1 MDIEPQS
8 PPETLFRKILDWERD
23 PTKQDAVVF
32 AHPRG
37 IRVLSAPDGDH
48 FKVSIPT
55 ALQTWWVLP
64 FFVVPLLTIVAIIIG
79 GVLGVN
85 PGGYSNT
92 GRFIAPHFS
101 VVPLFISLII
111 AVVGSWIVW
120 MQCFPR
126 VTIEADRDG
135 VTVGKYNFDW
145 RAIQGFRIGYSA
157 GGVERE
163 NTQLGFQGLV
173 LGYGP
178 YGFDL
183 PYMVRKYYAAYYV
196 VWLNDMLD
204 TIGKDDN
211 AGAHDPKSGFKKAMF

>member
-8 PPETLFRKILDWERD
+8 PPESVFRQIFDWERD
-23 PTKQDAVVF
+23 PLKTDAQVF

-37 IRVLSAPDGDH
+37 IRVLSPPDGDH

-55 ALQTWWVLP
+55 ARQTWWALP
-64 FFVVPLLTIVAIIIG
+64 FVAIPLFILIATILG
-79 GVLGVN
+79 GILGIN
-85 PGGYSNT
+85 EGTYTSR
-92 GRFIAPHFS
+92 GRYIAPYFS
-101 VVPLFISLII
+101 IVPLFVSLII

-196 VWLNDMLD
+196 LWLNEMLD

>member
-8 PPETLFRKILDWERD
+8 PPESLFRKLLDWERD
-23 PTKQDAVVF
+23 PLKKDAVVF

-37 IRVLSAPDGDH
+37 IRVLSPPDGDH

-55 ALQTWWVLP
+55 ALQTWWLLP
-64 FFVVPLLTIVAIIIG
+64 FIAIPFLAFFAISIGLAMSFVGPTFNTRGYFNPFPLSVGIIV
-79 GVLGVN
+79 
-85 PGGYSNT
+85 T
-92 GRFIAPHFS
+92 
-101 VVPLFISLII
+101 LI
-111 AVVGSWIVW
+111 GSWAIW
-120 MQCFPR
+120 MFCFPR

-163 NTQLGFQGLV
+163 NTQLLYQGLV